1 MTISLEA
8 DPTAAHPTPSEQAEK
23 WVAVARSLAPLVESE
38 VAQGAEDKIIT
49 SKVVQAW
56 RDAGM
61 YRLLIPRHLGGE
73 GLDSATYIQVAEEVS
88 RQDASAGWVYAIH
101 TVGSLYPGI
110 LLPESS
116 YLDIIG
122 PDLDKIAC
130 GFAFG
135 KVPGTAKPV
144 DGGYLVE
151 SEPMPFGSGTQ
162 HVDRVASMLYLLDS
176 DGANVIGDDGNPV
189 VINSY
194 IDPQNIEWLHNW
206 DPAGLQGSGSG
217 HYRVK
222 EHVLEEKWLS
232 LAQGERAS
240 DPVFGQGPLP
250 IAHMHHSSVGLGIAK
265 RAIEELAKSTSGRRR
280 GDIVSVDQNAV
291 FQSEFV
297 RIDAEYRSA
306 RALIMDAYREIW
318 DAAVEG
324 RVTDLHTARVHQ
336 ADLHLHRVLK
346 DIVSTASVWA
356 GSDSIPRT
364 SVFARLNADT
374 SVALNHLLLS
384 PHQASNI
391 APLIFGDAFAVPSSH
406 A

>member
-1 MTISLEA
+1 MTTSLEA
-8 DPTAAHPTPSEQAEK
+8 DPTESHQTPSEQAEK

-49 SKVVQAW
+49 RKVVQAW
-56 RDAGM
+56 RDAGL

-101 TVGSLYPGI
+101 TVGSLFPGI

-122 PDLDKIAC
+122 PDRDKIAC

-189 VINSY
+189 VVNSY

-206 DPAGLQGSGSG
+206 DPAGLQGTGSG

-222 EHVLEEKWLS
+222 EHVLEKKWLS
-232 LAQGERAS
+232 LAEGDRIS
-240 DPVFGQGPLP
+240 DPVFGQGFFAIVHL
-250 IAHMHHSSVGLGIAK
+250 HHTSVGLGIAK
-265 RAIEELAKSTSGRRR
+265 RAIEELAKSTNGRRR
-280 GDIVSVDQNAV
+280 GDLAAVDQNPI
-291 FQSEFV
+291 FQSDFV

-318 DAAVEG
+318 EAAVEG
-324 RVTDLHTARVHQ
+324 RVTDLHTARIQQ
-336 ADLHLHRVLK
+336 ADLHLYRVLK
-346 DIVSTASVWA
+346 DIMATASVWA
-356 GSDSIPRT
+356 GSDAIPRT

-374 SVALNHLLLS
+374 AIAMNHLILS
-384 PHQASNI
+384 PHQAASV
-391 APLIFGDAFAVPSSH
+391 APLIFSEALAEPSSQ